1 LQVTRH
7 TADESGLN
15 YGALTGG
22 RIWHPTKVQV
32 NFKFG
37 LGVAGE
43 KGKDSIERGYDL
55 EQQVPLRSV
64 KVGAPLFLSAPLPRV
79 PSCRSSCRM
88 RNCPAVP
95 RGQVPAAEGSPAAAH
110 RD

>member
-1 LQVTRH
+1 MQVTRH

-64 KVGAPLFLSAPLPRV
+64 ASLCSRRAPLFLSR
-79 PSCRSSCRM
+79 PSCAIVLQLVPHARFSCSTTLASSSR
-88 RNCPAVP
+88 
-95 RGQVPAAEGSPAAAH
+95 
-110 RD
+110 